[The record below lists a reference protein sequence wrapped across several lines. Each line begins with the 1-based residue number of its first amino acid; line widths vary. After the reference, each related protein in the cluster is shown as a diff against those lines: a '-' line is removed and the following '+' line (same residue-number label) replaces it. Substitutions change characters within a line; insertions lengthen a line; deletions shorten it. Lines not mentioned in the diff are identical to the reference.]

1 MAPTVTIASGVSST
15 IAHGAVRRRI
25 ASARTEEL
33 ELEPRPAVM
42 SRTCADRR
50 APICGCER
58 SMILPE
64 VASKPPQKLNGCDR
78 AKTGPDAS
86 PRTRDVAGSIMVQL
100 VRPDRLARKQ
110 CSRP

>member
-1 MAPTVTIASGVSST
+1 MAPTVTIASRVSST

-25 ASARTEEL
+25 ASARTEEP

-42 SRTCADRR
+42 SRTCDDRR

-64 VASKPPQKLNGCDR
+64 VESKPPQKLNGCDR

-86 PRTRDVAGSIMVQL
+86 PGTRGMAGSITGQF
-100 VRPDRLARKQ
+100 ARHH
-110 CSRP
+110 